1 MKLRKLLCCLLL
13 VTLLAGCT
21 GSNENIDESL
31 PAEETTLPVETT
43 MPTEPEVITLEAVNT
58 LAYKASSQRPEVSIV
73 DERTAAFLTVES
85 AKGDYQKKTTTIQV
99 WDLYTDTITAE
110 CTMDGAYAVMPLN
123 SGSGNIVLSSTENTV
138 LVLDRNLETLCSF
151 ACEDS
156 TGVLT
161 ENLGTYYYLWG
172 NSLYQ
177 LDTATGSSVP
187 AEIAKDL
194 PLSEIHSYDPRE
206 NVLLMTAFVDPYT
219 TNTCMYAVDLDD
231 ESTLLLLENVTG
243 GQMAEGGVCLQNY
256 NKEGMYSDVSYLNW
270 AEGAIRSLPEFM
282 PNDGAYSTWHISGSD
297 YVCKVTFDAVQKD
310 KAVACDLYRL
320 GETVLVCAMQE
331 LLDDAKINE
340 IHALPDGNLLAME
353 VTRRGY
359 TPYLICPEMLTFT
372 EVSIPETDETPLV
385 NQSIRENY
393 DAELNITLPEEFADI
408 RIMAD
413 EIEETYGVTV
423 LMSNQC
429 AVPVTG
435 TDMKITTTDQAGMT
449 NEVGLIENALKNL
462 QKVLALYPVDFFS
475 QFQNEAGE
483 RGLLVLLV
491 EGFTD
496 NRNVIGLC
504 YEMGEWNC
512 VAVDITSGT
521 TYSTFAHEIWHAT
534 ENKIKSVNTD
544 VLSNEKW
551 DVYNPS
557 GYVYSYDGSADYV
570 NDVENTFFYEHNKAE
585 IYFVDAY
592 GKTNPYE
599 DRARIM
605 EYIMTSDR
613 YARDMAEVPA
623 LRLKL
628 KAMSDAIRTA
638 FDTEN
643 WEKPYW
649 ERFF

>member
-31 PAEETTLPVETT
+31 PTEETTLPVETT
-43 MPTEPEVITLEAVNT
+43 MPAEPEVITLEAVNT

-256 NKEGMYSDVSYLNW
+256 NKEGMYSDVSYLDW

-449 NEVGLIENALKNL
+449 NEVGQIENALKNL

-613 YARDMAEVPA
+613 YAREMAEVPA
-623 LRLKL
+623 LRMKL

>member
-31 PAEETTLPVETT
+31 PTEEITLPVETT
-43 MPTEPEVITLEAVNT
+43 MPAEPEVITLEAVNT

-256 NKEGMYSDVSYLNW
+256 NKEGMYSDVSYLDW

-429 AVPVTG
+429 TVPVTG

-449 NEVGLIENALKNL
+449 NEVGQIENALKNL

-613 YARDMAEVPA
+613 YAREMAEVPA
-623 LRLKL
+623 LRMKL